1 MDHHCW
7 WLGNCVGQRTHRLF
21 VLYLSGQ
28 TLLLWW
34 SCAAAVVATV
44 HGGAGAGGGGGG
56 GGSGGVPPALAVASG
71 VVCSL
76 LTVLIGLAA
85 ITLLVFQVCTSRPL
99 PSTRPRHSTHSS
111 TSPPHHLTATTTTTT
126 TPPPHRPSAA
136 AQGVLL
142 VRGETTWEHL
152 RREQLNASA
161 QLPPELRPY
170 DRGPLLNV
178 LAFCGSDCCVP
189 APSLVVA
196 PAPAAAPWP
205 AAHCPPVDA
214 RAVAE

>member
-21 VLYLSGQ
+21 FLYLSGQ
-28 TLLLWW
+28 TVLLWW
-34 SCAAAVVATV
+34 SCTAAVMATV
-44 HGGAGAGGGGGG
+44 HGGAGAS
-56 GGSGGVPPALAVASG
+56 GGSGGGVPPALAVASG
-71 VVCSL
+71 VLCSL

-85 ITLLVFQVCTSRPL
+85 ITLLIFQVCTSRLL
-99 PSTRPRHSTHSS
+99 PSACPRHSAA
-111 TSPPHHLTATTTTTT
+111 SPPRHPTKVSPHKLAT
-126 TPPPHRPSAA
+126 PLPW
-136 AQGVLL
+136 QCVLL

-161 QLPPELRPY
+161 KLPPDLRPY

-178 LAFCGSDCCVP
+178 LAFCGSDCC
-189 APSLVVA
+189 APQPLSLVV
-196 PAPAAAPWP
+196 PTPS
-205 AAHCPPVDA
+205 HCPSVDDA